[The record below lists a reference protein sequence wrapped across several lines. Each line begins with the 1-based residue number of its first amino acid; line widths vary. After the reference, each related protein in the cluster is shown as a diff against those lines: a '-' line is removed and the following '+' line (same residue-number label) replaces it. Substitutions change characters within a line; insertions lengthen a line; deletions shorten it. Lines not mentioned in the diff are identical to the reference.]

1 MMLRREFLTGLTA
14 TIIAARC
21 SAKAMVRLVEPYAIV
36 PGDYSDYVT
45 DYLDKM
51 RHYDEPNP
59 EDIFVER
66 DDRRVFESCTKRLRL
81 LEQTAGG
88 GNFQLLA
95 LDDALSIARDYPRVG
110 EFSSAELD
118 FLEKIFYFDATRY
131 GFHDNKHLQR
141 ITDRI
146 PAQEA
151 VKVPY
156 TGTYLYRGL
165 PLDTYQRIKRD
176 VGDSIILTS
185 GVRGVMKQFHLF
197 LRKAYDF
204 NGNLSLASR
213 SLAPPGYSFHGIS
226 DFDVGQVGLGGGNFT
241 SRFATTEAYRRLQE
255 LDYLNLRYPLDNLL
269 GVRFEPWHVKVEASI
284 LRGAEFG

>member
-14 TIIAARC
+14 TILAGRC
-21 SAKAMVRLVEPYAIV
+21 SANALVRLVEPYAIV

-51 RHYDEPNP
+51 RHYDEPNR
-59 EDIFVER
+59 EDIFVAR
-66 DDRRVFESCTKRLRL
+66 DDYRVFESCTKRLRR

-95 LDDALSIARDYPRVG
+95 LDEALSIGRDYPRVG
-110 EFSSAELD
+110 EFPRAELD

-131 GFHDNKHLQR
+131 GFYDNKHLQR

-156 TGTYLYRGL
+156 SGTYLYRGV

-197 LRKAYDF
+197 LRKACDHD
-204 NGNLSLASR
+204 GNLSLASR

-241 SRFATTEAYRRLQE
+241 SRFTTTEAYRRLQE

-269 GVRFEPWHVKVEASI
+269 GVRFEPWHVKVEAHI
-284 LRGAEFG
+284 P